1 LPGVAAAFALPGS
14 RRRRRV
20 QVWREVTDTDIAQ
33 AQVAR
38 SDAAESPRGTPAA
51 IEGEHATTAL
61 TTRKASLLMRTS
73 FLASALLAS
82 LTASSLV
89 ACGGSDDGPRTF
101 ADADEDTRT
110 AAVAAATGDLS
121 ILAGDLAKTIAV
133 VAHAA
138 NAPCPKATLSGTDLT
153 VTGGCTIN
161 GATLSGSFVLHG
173 FSEDIEETMTGVDFA
188 DFGFVEDGD
197 EVVFDGRVAAEPG
210 GNGVGQVLISD
221 LTMTVEAEGETH
233 AVSVV
238 GRMSCNDDLMC
249 SPQGALNVEVDSL
262 ALAAVAG
269 TWRPA
274 PARAGAISLVGD
286 DSYSVDFEAGNA
298 AGCYATQ
305 LDGAASEPL
314 CLDGDDDEDGEDESA
329 LRAIAARVGR

>member
-1 LPGVAAAFALPGS
+1 
-14 RRRRRV
+14 
-20 QVWREVTDTDIAQ
+20 
-33 AQVAR
+33 
-38 SDAAESPRGTPAA
+38 
-51 IEGEHATTAL
+51 
-61 TTRKASLLMRTS
+61 MRTS

-89 ACGGSDDGPRTF
+89 ACGGDDGPRTF
-101 ADADEDTRT
+101 ADADADTRT

-121 ILAGDLAKTIAV
+121 IVAGDLARTIAV

-138 NAPCPKATLSGTDLT
+138 QAPCPKATLSGTDLT
-153 VTGGCTIN
+153 VTGDCTID

-173 FSEDIEETMTGVDFA
+173 FSEDIEETMTGVDFQK
-188 DFGFVEDGD
+188 FGFVEGGD
-197 EVVFDGRVAAEPG
+197 EVAFDGRVATEPS
-210 GNGVGQVLISD
+210 GNGFGQILISD

-238 GRMSCNDDLMC
+238 GRMSCNDELMC

-274 PARAGAISLVGD
+274 PARAGGISLVGD
-286 DSYSVDFEAGNA
+286 DSYSVDFESANA

-305 LDGAASEPL
+305 LDGAAAEPL
-314 CLDGDDDEDGEDESA
+314 CLDGDEDEDEDEDGQDKVAA
-329 LRAIAARVGR
+329 LAARITP